1 MAADGD
7 NIFAR
12 NAAAPLA
19 PIEVSP
25 MQIWITL
32 TEVDVGAVIRTGDP
46 VKVTG
51 PIEVNTD
58 KLVYL
63 RRRHDKMT
71 VVGLDTGEIVM
82 VEEPPEIIHQRRRD
96 ALERVGAQLA

>member
-1 MAADGD
+1 
-7 NIFAR
+7 
-12 NAAAPLA
+12 
-19 PIEVSP
+19 

-46 VKVTG
+46 VKVIG
-51 PIEVNTD
+51 PIELNTD

-63 RRRHDKMT
+63 PRRHDKMT

-96 ALERVGAQLA
+96 ARERVDAHWPKRGGASKEQINPPFFC